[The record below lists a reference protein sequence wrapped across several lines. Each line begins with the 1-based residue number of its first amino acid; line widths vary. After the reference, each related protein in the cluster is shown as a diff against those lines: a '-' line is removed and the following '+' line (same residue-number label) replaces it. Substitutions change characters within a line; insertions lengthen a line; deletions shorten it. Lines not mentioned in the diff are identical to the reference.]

1 MIQTEKDL
9 SPFAP
14 FRQGVFRMLWSTGLI
29 ANVCIWM
36 SDVSAAWMM
45 TKLTNNPL
53 WVALVQTASMLPVF
67 LLGLPSG
74 ALADSL
80 DRKKYLL
87 FTQIWVAVSAAL
99 LSLAVFLGLMTPLLL
114 LTLTF
119 VSGIGLAMRMPVL
132 AAVVPEM
139 VPRTQLHAAM
149 ALNSV
154 SMNASR
160 IIGPIAAGAL
170 IAFAGTAWV
179 FLLNAVLSVLAAL
192 VISRWKNEIKPNPLG
207 PERLGT
213 AMRIGRQ
220 YVAQS
225 RHLKGVLLRLGIFFF
240 CTTTLTAML
249 PLLAQNMQG
258 GGAGGFSLLLGSMGA
273 GAIASAFFLPWL
285 RSRYSRDALVLRC
298 SALLTATILTMAW
311 ADQIWLAAPIMVIA
325 GAAWI
330 VAGNTL
336 SVAAQLGLPDW
347 VRARGMSIS
356 QMTVMGASA
365 LGAAVWGQ
373 IANMTSIPLSLG
385 IAAGLGVFA
394 MALVNRLWPE
404 TGTLDDLTP
413 FHDIQSPKIE
423 ETPTDGRVM
432 VTIEYCVD
440 PAHAQE
446 FRALML
452 NAGRSSRLRH
462 GALSWELVQ
471 DLNNKGRF
479 VEVIT
484 DESWTDHLRRFDR
497 LTAADVELR
506 DRKLAFHLGENEPA
520 IARYLVETT
529 VKKY

>member
-1 MIQTEKDL
+1 
-9 SPFAP
+9 
-14 FRQGVFRMLWSTGLI
+14 MLWTTGLI

-45 TKLTNNPL
+45 TTLTNNPL

-87 FTQIWVAVSAAL
+87 VTQIWVAVSAAS
-99 LSLAVFLGLMTPLLL
+99 LSVTIFLGWMTPPLL

-132 AAVVPEM
+132 AAVVPEV

-149 ALNSV
+149 ALSSV

-170 IAFAGTAWV
+170 IATAGTAWV

-192 VISRWKNEIKPNPLG
+192 VISRWKHEVKPNPLG
-207 PERLGT
+207 RERLGT
-213 AMRIGRQ
+213 AMRVGRQ

-225 RHLKGVLLRLGIFFF
+225 RHLKGVLLRLGMFFF
-240 CTTTLTAML
+240 CTTALTAML
-249 PLLAQNMQG
+249 PLMARNMKG
-258 GGAGGFSLLLGSMGA
+258 GGAGAFTLLLASMGA
-273 GAIASAFFLPWL
+273 GAIASASILPWL
-285 RSRYSRDALVLRC
+285 RSRYSRDALVLRGA
-298 SALLTATILTMAW
+298 ALQAATMVTMAW
-311 ADQIWLAAPIMVIA
+311 VDQIWLAVPTMVVG

-330 VAGNTL
+330 VTGNTL

-365 LGAAVWGQ
+365 CGAAVWGQ
-373 IANMTSIPLSLG
+373 IANLTNVPVSLG
-385 IAAGLGVFA
+385 IAAGLGVLA

-404 TGTLDDLTP
+404 TVTLDDLTP
-413 FHDIQSPKIE
+413 YRVFQSPKTE
-423 ETPTDGRVM
+423 KSPADGRVM
-432 VTIEYCVD
+432 VTIEYRVD
-440 PAHAQE
+440 PARAQE

-452 NAGRSSRLRH
+452 NASRSSRLRH
-462 GALSWELVQ
+462 GALSWELLH
-471 DLNNKGRF
+471 DLNYAGRF

-484 DESWTDHLRRFDR
+484 DESWSDHLRRFDR
-497 LTAADVELR
+497 LTSTDVELR
-506 DRKLAFHLGENEPA
+506 DRKLAFHLGENEPV
-520 IARYLVETT
+520 ICRYLMEST
-529 VKKY
+529 VKGY

>member
-1 MIQTEKDL
+1 
-9 SPFAP
+9 
-14 FRQGVFRMLWSTGLI
+14 MLWTTGLI
-29 ANVCIWM
+29 AIVCIWM

-154 SMNASR
+154 SMNTSR

-170 IAFAGTAWV
+170 IAFAGTACV
-179 FLLNAVLSVLAAL
+179 FLLNAVLSVLAPL

-225 RHLKGVLLRLGIFFF
+225 RHLKGVLFRLGIFF
-240 CTTTLTAML
+240 
-249 PLLAQNMQG
+249 
-258 GGAGGFSLLLGSMGA
+258 S
-273 GAIASAFFLPWL
+273 AIQ
-285 RSRYSRDALVLRC
+285 R
-298 SALLTATILTMAW
+298 
-311 ADQIWLAAPIMVIA
+311 
-325 GAAWI
+325 
-330 VAGNTL
+330 
-336 SVAAQLGLPDW
+336 
-347 VRARGMSIS
+347 
-356 QMTVMGASA
+356 
-365 LGAAVWGQ
+365 
-373 IANMTSIPLSLG
+373 
-385 IAAGLGVFA
+385 
-394 MALVNRLWPE
+394 
-404 TGTLDDLTP
+404 
-413 FHDIQSPKIE
+413 
-423 ETPTDGRVM
+423 
-432 VTIEYCVD
+432 
-440 PAHAQE
+440 
-446 FRALML
+446 
-452 NAGRSSRLRH
+452 
-462 GALSWELVQ
+462 
-471 DLNNKGRF
+471 
-479 VEVIT
+479 
-484 DESWTDHLRRFDR
+484 
-497 LTAADVELR
+497 
-506 DRKLAFHLGENEPA
+506 
-520 IARYLVETT
+520 
-529 VKKY
+529 